1 MGHDA
6 PSQGRS
12 LIPAGV
18 PLTPRATVVLDAWA
32 VLAMLN
38 DEPAAER
45 VEQAVTE
52 NNGVISWINLGEVLY
67 RGIRSRGE
75 RKAMAAMRA
84 VSRRLRVEDIDE
96 GLVIDA
102 ARLKAAHRLSYADA
116 FCVSTAQRHQA
127 PLYTGDPEILALT
140 DMIELVDLRP
150 APAP

>member
-6 PSQGRS
+6 RFIQ
-12 LIPAGV
+12 AGV

-45 VEQAVTE
+45 VEQAIAE

-67 RGIRSRGE
+67 RAIPNRGE
-75 RKAMAAMRA
+75 RKAMEAMRA
-84 VSRRLRVEDIDE
+84 VRRHLRVEDVDE
-96 GLVIDA
+96 ALVIDA

-127 PLYTGDPEILALT
+127 PLYTGDPEILALE
-140 DMIELVDLRP
+140 DMVELVDLRL
-150 APAP
+150 APAS